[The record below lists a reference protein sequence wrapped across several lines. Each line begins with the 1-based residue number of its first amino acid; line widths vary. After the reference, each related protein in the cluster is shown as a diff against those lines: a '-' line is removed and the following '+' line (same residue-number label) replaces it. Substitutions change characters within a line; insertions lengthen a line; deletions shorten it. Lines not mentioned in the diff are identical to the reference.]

1 MQAIIYDVIGY
12 EVKPHFISEDELA
25 SYNNVNTKEVQ
36 EPQVQHSS
44 IDDKTWG
51 KEQFNMHNTFDTLS
65 LDLVTVSHMLQV

>member
-51 KEQFNMHNTFDTLS
+51 KEQFNMHIHSIHLS

>member
-25 SYNNVNTKEVQ
+25 SYNNVNTRSSRT
-36 EPQVQHSS
+36 PSTNSS

-51 KEQFNMHNTFDTLS
+51 KRTI
-65 LDLVTVSHMLQV
+65 